1 MANAKRTLTGLI
13 GAAALAW
20 SATAGQAQEGWKPV
34 KPIQMVIMAGPG
46 GGADQIARFLQGV
59 AEQLDLTPRPLVPEN
74 RPGGSGAESF
84 LALKDSSDPDYSIM
98 VTLNSFYTTPL
109 RQPGLNVNILDFAP
123 IARMAEDPFVLWV
136 NESAGIT
143 TFEQFLEEARA
154 AGKDWVMGG
163 TGKDQEDE
171 LVTNFLNDTFDLD
184 MRYIPYEGGGEVAR
198 QLGGNQINSTVNNPA
213 EALGF
218 YESGDVVPLVAFS
231 EERLDLLPEVPTL
244 KELGT
249 DFAYNNQ
256 RAVAG
261 APGMS
266 EEALAFYADMF
277 EKIYNSDEWQDF
289 MERQALV
296 GEFLTGDALRQ
307 YWQEQL
313 DRHKQMLDEAAA
325 G

>member
-1 MANAKRTLTGLI
+1 MTKAMLKLAGLV
-13 GAAALAW
+13 GAAAMSW
-20 SATAGQAQEGWKPV
+20 SASGALAQDWQPI

-59 AEQLDLTPRPLVPEN
+59 AQQNDLTPRPLVPEN

-84 LALKDSSDPDYSIM
+84 LALKETSDPDHTIM

-109 RQPGLNVNILDFAP
+109 RQPGLDVNILDFAP

-136 NESAGIT
+136 HKNSGIT
-143 TFEQFLEEARA
+143 SFEQFLETAKAE
-154 AGKDWVMGG
+154 GKKWVMGG

-198 QLGGNQINSTVNNPA
+198 QLGGQQINSTVNNPA

-218 YESGDVVPLVAFS
+218 YESGDVVPLVTFS
-231 EERLDLLPEVPTL
+231 EERLELLPDVPTL
-244 KELGT
+244 TELGT
-249 DFAYNNQ
+249 EFAYNNQ
-256 RAVAG
+256 RAVVG

-266 EEALAFYADMF
+266 EEAQAFYSDMF
-277 EKIYNSDEWQDF
+277 RKIYDSEQWQEF
-289 MERQALV
+289 MASQALV
-296 GEFLTGDALRQ
+296 GEFLTGDELMAYWEKAL
-307 YWQEQL
+307 E
-313 DRHKQMLDEAAA
+313 RHKAMLEEAAA

>member
-1 MANAKRTLTGLI
+1 MASKIRTIAGLA
-13 GAAALAW
+13 GALAL
-20 SATAGQAQEGWKPV
+20 SFGATATLAQEGWKPI

-59 AEQLDLTPRPLVPEN
+59 AQQQGLTPRPLVPEN

-84 LALKDSSDPDYSIM
+84 LALKDSNDPNHTIM

-109 RQPGLNVNILDFAP
+109 RQPGLGVDIMEYEP
-123 IARMAEDPFVLWV
+123 VARMAEDPFVLWV
-136 NESAGIT
+136 HKDSGIT
-143 TFEQFLEEARA
+143 SFDQFLEEAKA
-154 AGKDWVMGG
+154 AGKSWVMGG

-171 LVTNFLNDTFDLD
+171 LVTNYLNDTFDLD

-198 QLGGNQINSTVNNPA
+198 QLGGQQINSSVNNPA

-218 YESGDVVPLVAFS
+218 YESGDVVPLVVFN
-231 EERLDLLPEVPTL
+231 EERLDLFPEVPTL

-249 DFAYNNQ
+249 DFVYNNQ
-256 RAVAG
+256 RAVVG

-277 EKIYNSDEWQDF
+277 QKIYESEDWQQF
-289 MERQALV
+289 MESQALI
-296 GEFLTGDALRQ
+296 GEFLTGDELKA
-307 YWQEQL
+307 YWEEKL
-313 DRHKQMLDEAAA
+313 ARHKQMLQEADAS
-325 G
+325 